1 MLIAIVEVAAFD
13 YRNSHCL
20 EVSDA
25 GCEEVGRRMILWRH
39 RPAFDLKRDTET
51 ITTQRQRQNR
61 TRRLNAGRRFE
72 SLLQVD
78 EKLTLIA
85 ALVFDLRQSHVEC
98 ENVLRMETAVNIS
111 QTPETLNQQCRA
123 C

>member
-1 MLIAIVEVAAFD
+1 
-13 YRNSHCL
+13 SHCL
-20 EVSDA
+20 EISDA
-25 GCEEVGRRMILWRH
+25 SREEVGRRVILWRH

-51 ITTQRQRQNR
+51 LTTQRQRQNR

-78 EKLTLIA
+78 EKLTLVG

-98 ENVLRMETAVNIS
+98 ENVLRVQTAVNVS
-111 QTPETLNQQCRA
+111 QTPQTLNQEGRA